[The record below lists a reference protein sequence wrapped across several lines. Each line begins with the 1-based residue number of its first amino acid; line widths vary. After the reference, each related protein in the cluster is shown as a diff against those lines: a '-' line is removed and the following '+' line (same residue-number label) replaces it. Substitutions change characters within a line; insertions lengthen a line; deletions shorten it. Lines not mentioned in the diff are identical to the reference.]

1 MVFKKFCT
9 LHALEF
15 VGETCPECEKIL
27 NNKSEIKTKTL
38 SRSKQKEKKIQKTKK
53 TKKKK
58 FNKVEN
64 DEIFN
69 NKLKELIEKYNK

>member
-1 MVFKKFCT
+1 MIFKKFCT

-15 VGETCPECEKIL
+15 VGETCPECEKIS
-27 NNKSEIKTKTL
+27 NNKSEIKTKTF
-38 SRSKQKEKKIQKTKK
+38 SKSKQEKNIQKTKK

-69 NKLKELIEKYNK
+69 SKLKELIEKYNK